1 MRDSRAQKGE
11 AIVDKGSRNSPG
23 GTRALRADDLE
34 RASAID
40 TANVG
45 RSRRNFLAKR
55 LRAAEQLPEDFV
67 HLAADADGTLA
78 GFVMARVL
86 RGEFGRDEPVAVL
99 DVINVDRTR
108 AERGIGQRLLAALAA
123 RLQQRGVRQL
133 YSESDWT
140 NHTLLRFFAASG
152 FGLARR
158 VILERSVAEPL
169 AEPPETGRA
178 GEPEEPQAAGAEH
191 AQHAGT
197 PPEIDYGAPVEDYGP
212 LARDRIPTRS
222 MNERD
227 LRALAA
233 VDERIMGQNRLAYFQ
248 RKLHEALRDSDVRI
262 SLVAEQDAVPVGFIM
277 ARVDLGEFGRVEST
291 AVIDTLG
298 VDPQYAGH
306 GVGRALLSQ
315 LLGNLASLRVD
326 RVLTDVAWG
335 QADLLGFLAG
345 CGFAPSSRL
354 PFVKTLD

>member
-1 MRDSRAQKGE
+1 MSDMRNSKGE
-11 AIVDKGSRNSPG
+11 AIVDKGSSNSPG

-55 LRAAEQLPEDFV
+55 LRAAEQSPEDFV
-67 HLAADADGTLA
+67 HLAADADGALA

-108 AERGIGQRLLAALAA
+108 AERGIGQRLLAALAT

-158 VILERSVAEPL
+158 VILERAVAEPL
-169 AEPPETGRA
+169 AEPPEA
-178 GEPEEPQAAGAEH
+178 GNAAEPDESAAGAGH
-191 AQHAGT
+191 AQRSGAS
-197 PPEIDYGAPVEDYGP
+197 PEIDYGAPVEDYGP

-262 SLVAEQDAVPVGFIM
+262 SLVAEQDAVPIGFIM

-315 LLGNLASLRVD
+315 LLGNLTSLRVD

-354 PFVKTLD
+354 PFVKTLG

>member
-1 MRDSRAQKGE
+1 M
-11 AIVDKGSRNSPG
+11 DKGSRTTPG
-23 GTRALRADDLE
+23 GTRALRSDELE

-40 TANVG
+40 AANVG
-45 RSRRNFLAKR
+45 RSRRGFLAKR
-55 LRAAEQLPEDFV
+55 LRTAEQSPEDFV
-67 HLAADADGTLA
+67 HFAADADGALA
-78 GFVMARVL
+78 GFAMARVL

-99 DVINVDRTR
+99 DVIDVDRTR
-108 AERGIGQRLLAALAA
+108 AERGIGQRLLAALEA

-158 VILERSVAEPL
+158 VILERLVAEPL
-169 AEPPETGRA
+169 VEPPE
-178 GEPEEPQAAGAEH
+178 AGAGGETEESPEH
-191 AQHAGT
+191 GVGHPQYRGASA
-197 PPEIDYGAPVEDYGP
+197 EIDYGAPVEDYGP

-222 MNERD
+222 MSERD

-233 VDERIMGQNRLAYFQ
+233 VDERIMGQNRLPYFQ

-262 SLVAEQDAVPVGFIM
+262 SLVAEQDEVPVGFIM
-277 ARVDLGEFGRVEST
+277 ARVDLGEFGKVEST

-298 VDPQYAGH
+298 VDPRYAGR

-354 PFVKTLD
+354 AFVKTLGANAPG

>member
-1 MRDSRAQKGE
+1 MTEGK
-11 AIVDKGSRNSPG
+11 RNSVAAV
-23 GTRALRADDLE
+23 RALGADEIE
-34 RASAID
+34 RATAID
-40 TANVG
+40 AANVG
-45 RSRRNFLAKR
+45 RSRRSFLAKR
-55 LRAAEQLPEDFV
+55 LRAAQQSAEEFL
-67 HLAADADGTLA
+67 HLAVDVDGRLA
-78 GFVMARVL
+78 GFALARVL

-99 DVINVDRTR
+99 DVIDVDRTLSV
-108 AERGIGQRLLAALAA
+108 RGCGQSLLAALGT
-123 RLQQRGVRQL
+123 RLRERGVRQI

-152 FGLARR
+152 FQLARR
-158 VILERSVAEPL
+158 VILERAVDEPL
-169 AEPPETGRA
+169 AEPAEAASAEDGTASMSAGGGLAHQA
-178 GEPEEPQAAGAEH
+178 GEPLEV
-191 AQHAGT
+191 
-197 PPEIDYGAPVEDYGP
+197 DYSAPAKDFGP

-233 VDERIMGQNRLAYFQ
+233 LDERIMGRNRLGYFQ
-248 RKLHEALRDSDVRI
+248 RKLTEALRDSDVRI
-262 SLVAEQDAVPVGFIM
+262 SLVAEQDEVPVGFIM

-298 VDPQYAGH
+298 VDPRYAGR

-354 PFVKTLD
+354 PFVKSLDSASG